1 MAATPRCRSA
11 PLPRA
16 GLTGGRDRP
25 TGGACV
31 QQRLGDLLHVAALLK
46 GKVYGGHPAELF
58 HLVPVRPSQ
67 DANNALEALVPQL
80 HGQVG
85 APHKELLILEVNV
98 LVDHSDVGG
107 GESRRLQRQFPP
119 SHDDIDE
126 TLHFFCRAADGAAAA
141 WVGLHKEAEQHFL
154 CLPQHQRVVDPDA
167 HRTARYRRRGRALR
181 QRGSAPIAS
190 GCALHWGGRRRDG
203 SRVGGRRGGADWG
216 GGDGGRGSGDGGWCK
231 CGTGGGGGGG
241 GGGRLVDAGA
251 CVVFTAIIWCRLGG

>member
-107 GESRRLQRQFPP
+107 GESRRLQRPGGRRGRGGAFGNSVWVARTATPHHRHPGWAHAQFPP

-154 CLPQHQRVVDPDA
+154 RWVA
-167 HRTARYRRRGRALR
+167 
-181 QRGSAPIAS
+181 
-190 GCALHWGGRRRDG
+190 
-203 SRVGGRRGGADWG
+203 
-216 GGDGGRGSGDGGWCK
+216 GRGA
-231 CGTGGGGGGG
+231 
-241 GGGRLVDAGA
+241 R
-251 CVVFTAIIWCRLGG
+251 